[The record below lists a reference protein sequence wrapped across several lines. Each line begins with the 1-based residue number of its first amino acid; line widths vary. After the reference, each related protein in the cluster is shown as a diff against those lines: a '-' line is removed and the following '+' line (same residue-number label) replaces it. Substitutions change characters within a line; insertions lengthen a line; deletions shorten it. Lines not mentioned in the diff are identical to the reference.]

1 MSYAQMHVS
10 NNSLGIMTRDN
21 GHRMDPVMAHSS
33 NLRQTKYVLFY
44 QIQPTSLKA
53 LVHTV
58 EKLSEAGGDP
68 GEMLKLNLLN

>member
-21 GHRMDPVMAHSS
+21 GRHMDPVTGRSS

-58 EKLSEAGGDP
+58 EKLSEAGGGP